1 MSTIV
6 HPKETSSEEP
16 IVITNESPNEKS
28 NRNFEKSSM
37 TNGVVK
43 SRKKTSLKEFAL
55 TKRLRPEIKAGF
67 KVWLRGDEFHFDKD
81 WERLFY
87 EYNHRR

>member
-1 MSTIV
+1 MNTTDKKISTGDTVIITESNSPTGKSYR
-6 HPKETSSEEP
+6 HGDPKL
-16 IVITNESPNEKS
+16 
-28 NRNFEKSSM
+28 M

-55 TKRLRPEIKAGF
+55 NKHLRPEIKAGF
-67 KVWLRGDEFHFDKD
+67 RVWLKGDEFHFDD
-81 WERLFY
+81 EWEKLFY

>member
-1 MSTIV
+1 MVANTNQTNAGSDTIIITESNS
-6 HPKETSSEEP
+6 PIKNSYSS
-16 IVITNESPNEKS
+16 KQ
-28 NRNFEKSSM
+28 RM

-55 TKRLRPEIKAGF
+55 MKRLRPEIKAWF
-67 KVWLRGDEFHFDKD
+67 KSWLQGNEFHFDDEWDK
-81 WERLFY
+81 LFY